1 MKILMLAAPQGTE
14 IKITASGKDESAA
27 IKSLEKLIKAKF
39 NEEC

>member
-27 IKSLEKLIKAKF
+27 IKSLENLIKAKF
-39 NEEC
+39 DEEQ